1 MQPRASLDLLLK
13 TLRLPTFQSQHDGL
27 ARCGEREGWS
37 FDDYLYH
44 LAEMELEDRRQRR
57 VERLLKTSGLP
68 FGKTMATLE
77 MKRFS
82 TTIRRL
88 APTLAEGGFV
98 DRAENVLLFGL
109 PGRGKTH
116 LAAAIGHELAL
127 GGRAVLFTTTS
138 SLVQKLLVAK
148 RDLRL
153 DAELR
158 MLDRFEVVIIDDLG
172 YVQKDQQEMEVLF
185 TFLGERYERR
195 SVMITCNLVFSQ
207 WDRIFN
213 DTMMTA
219 CAIERLV
226 HHATILELGGSS
238 FRTDE
243 AKRRNTGMTALEEPS
258 ASTAPGI

>member
-1 MQPRASLDLLLK
+1 MQQRASLKLMLK
-13 TLRLPTFQSQHDGL
+13 TLKLPTFQSQHGEL
-27 ARCGEREGWS
+27 ARCGEKEGWD
-37 FDDYLYH
+37 FDEYLYR
-44 LAEMELEDRRQRR
+44 LVEMELEDRRQRR
-57 VERLLKTSGLP
+57 VERLFRAAHLP
-68 FGKTMATLE
+68 PGKTMSTLD
-77 MKRFS
+77 MDRFT

-88 APTLAEGGFV
+88 APSLAEGGFV

-116 LAAAIGHELAL
+116 LAAAIGHELVL
-127 GGRAVLFTTTS
+127 SGRGVLFITTA
-138 SLVQKLLVAK
+138 SLVQRLLAAK

-153 DAELR
+153 DAELQA
-158 MLDRFEVVIIDDLG
+158 LDRFAVVIIDDLG

-226 HHATILELGGSS
+226 HHATILELAGSS
-238 FRTDE
+238 YRTDA
-243 AKRRNTGMTALEEPS
+243 AKRRNTGLTTLEEPS
-258 ASTAPGI
+258 TPAAAGI

>member
-1 MQPRASLDLLLK
+1 MPSPASLDLMLK
-13 TLRLPTFQSQHDGL
+13 NLRLPTILSQHDEL
-27 ARCGEREGWS
+27 ARHGEREGWS
-37 FDDYLYH
+37 FDEYLSR
-44 LAEMELEDRRQRR
+44 LAEMELEDRRQHR
-57 VERLLKTSGLP
+57 VERLLKTSCLP
-68 FGKTMATLE
+68 SSKTMATLD
-77 MKRFS
+77 MKRFT

-88 APTLAEGGFV
+88 APILAEGGFV

-116 LAAAIGHELAL
+116 LAAAIGHELVLA
-127 GGRAVLFTTTS
+127 GRAVLFTTTA
-138 SLVQKLLVAK
+138 SLVQKLLAAK

-153 DAELR
+153 DAQLQ
-158 MLDRFEVVIIDDLG
+158 MLDHFEVVIIDDLG

-226 HHATILELGGSS
+226 HHATILELSGSS
-238 FRTDE
+238 FRTDA
-243 AKRRNTGMTALEEPS
+243 AKRRNTDLTALDGPT
-258 ASTAPGI
+258 ASPAEGI

>member
-1 MQPRASLDLLLK
+1 MQPRASLELMLRTLK
-13 TLRLPTFQSQHDGL
+13 LPTFLSQHGEL
-27 ARCGEREGWS
+27 ARHGEQEGWS
-37 FDDYLYH
+37 FDEYLFR

-57 VERLLKTSGLP
+57 VERLLKASGLP
-68 FGKTMATLE
+68 SGKTMATLD

-82 TTIRRL
+82 AAIRRL
-88 APTLAEGGFV
+88 APTLTAGGFV
-98 DRAENVLLFGL
+98 DQAENVLLFGL

-116 LAAAIGHELAL
+116 LAAAIGHELVL
-127 GGRAVLFTTTS
+127 QGRTVLFTTTA
-138 SLVQKLLVAK
+138 SLVQKLLAAK

-153 DAELR
+153 DAHLQ

-207 WDRIFN
+207 WDRIFK

-238 FRTDE
+238 YRTDA
-243 AKRRNTGMTALEEPS
+243 AKRRNTALTALEEPS
-258 ASTAPGI
+258 APAAAGI